1 MERMKKFLALV
12 EQVSQL
18 VSLAFYSAFVPR
30 VPVRVR
36 RNRR

>member
-1 MERMKKFLALV
+1 MERMKKILALV
-12 EQVSQL
+12 ERVSQF

-36 RNRR
+36 RIRR